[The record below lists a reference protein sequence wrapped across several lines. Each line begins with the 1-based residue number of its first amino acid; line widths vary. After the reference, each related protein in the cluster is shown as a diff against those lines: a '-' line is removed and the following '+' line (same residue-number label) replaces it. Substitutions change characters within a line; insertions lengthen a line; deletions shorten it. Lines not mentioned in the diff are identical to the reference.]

1 VTRSSKVRSSR
12 RPGAPEQRAE
22 PKFEFSWTNDER
34 ARIRLARALLAR
46 DDDEL
51 LAVFQT
57 LIPVG
62 VVPDMLEGL
71 AHTRRHVAILHS
83 LLDASL
89 MRSFAVL
96 ERCGY
101 GVDNESSENGRNLRR
116 PITSTA

>member
-12 RPGAPEQRAE
+12 RPATPEQRKRT
-22 PKFEFSWTNDER
+22 KFEFNWNNDEW
-34 ARIRLARALLAR
+34 ARIRLARALVAR

-51 LAVFQT
+51 LAVFQA

-71 AHTRRHVAILHS
+71 ARTRRHVEVLHA
-83 LLDASL
+83 LLDTSL

-96 ERCGY
+96 EQCGY
-101 GVDNESSENGRNLRR
+101 GLDNESSENGGNLRR
-116 PITSTA
+116 PVNSTA